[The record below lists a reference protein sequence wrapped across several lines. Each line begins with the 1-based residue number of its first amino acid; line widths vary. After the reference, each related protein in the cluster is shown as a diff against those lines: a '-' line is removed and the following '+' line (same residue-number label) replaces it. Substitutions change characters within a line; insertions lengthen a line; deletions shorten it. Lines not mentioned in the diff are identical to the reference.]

1 MLKSC
6 RDVNGYPICTI
17 NHLGKYQIHQH
28 SIELIMKL
36 KMQIEIHNMCI
47 NVLRSLA
54 SNIINIQMGL
64 FTDLFFKY
72 VIIIAE
78 FPSTPKMPMP
88 TITATE
94 VMNTHGDMSGLT
106 W

>member
-1 MLKSC
+1 
-6 RDVNGYPICTI
+6 
-17 NHLGKYQIHQH
+17 
-28 SIELIMKL
+28 
-36 KMQIEIHNMCI
+36 
-47 NVLRSLA
+47 
-54 SNIINIQMGL
+54 MGL

-94 VMNTHGDMSGLT
+94 VMNTHGDISGLT

>member
-1 MLKSC
+1 
-6 RDVNGYPICTI
+6 
-17 NHLGKYQIHQH
+17 
-28 SIELIMKL
+28 MKL
-36 KMQIEIHNMCI
+36 KMQIEILNMGI
-47 NVLRSLA
+47 TVLQSLA
-54 SNIINIQMGL
+54 CNSSNIINMQMRL

>member
-1 MLKSC
+1 M
-6 RDVNGYPICTI
+6 R
-17 NHLGKYQIHQH
+17 
-28 SIELIMKL
+28 
-36 KMQIEIHNMCI
+36 
-47 NVLRSLA
+47 
-54 SNIINIQMGL
+54 L